1 MPCREWPKL
10 VLSGNTVFF
19 SKTALEDIFTR
30 MSFWHR
36 GGRGLEVDKIGTPF
50 WQACLGGQGA
60 GRGRDAKSIQLSHS
74 LRVFSS

>member
-10 VLSGNTVFF
+10 VLSGITVVFG
-19 SKTALEDIFTR
+19 KTVREEIFVR

-36 GGRGLEVDKIGTPF
+36 GGRRSEVDIFDAPF
-50 WQACLGGQGA
+50 WQAILVDQGA